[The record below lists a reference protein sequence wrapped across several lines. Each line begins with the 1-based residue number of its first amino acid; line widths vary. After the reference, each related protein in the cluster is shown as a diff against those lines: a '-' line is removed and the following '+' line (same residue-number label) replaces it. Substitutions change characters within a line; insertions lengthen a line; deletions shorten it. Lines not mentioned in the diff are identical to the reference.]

1 MRQLT
6 CQCRKL
12 RNALIINQIY
22 LTVVQFLYRAS
33 ANDLKSDFIK
43 LIYSNSKL

>member
-22 LTVVQFLYRAS
+22 LTVQFLYRAS